1 MSMTDAATIGHN
13 RPPPYDPA
21 KIEALRERVNAFAEA
36 AGQWLD
42 LGKITDEESAALLND
57 FINGSRKLAA
67 EIDKERKAQK
77 EPHRRRAE
85 VVDAAFS
92 TLTEPVEKIVA
103 RLKPI
108 MTGYLAEKQRQ
119 IDAEKE
125 AARREAARLAEEARI
140 AAAQAAARNDVVG
153 EAEAERLQA
162 EAAKAQKA
170 AEKPVSANVRSGTG
184 GGRTMAL
191 RANRYAVVDDINLAF
206 VTFRRH
212 PDLTELLNRLA
223 TAQVRAAGWDGTVPP
238 GFRVEKEETAA

>member
-1 MSMTDAATIGHN
+1 MTDAATWGHN
-13 RPPPYDPA
+13 NPPPYDPA
-21 KIEALRERVNAFAEA
+21 KLEALRGRVNAFAEA

-42 LGKITDEESAALLND
+42 LGKITDEESASLLND

-77 EPHRRRAE
+77 EPHKIAGE
-85 VVDAAFS
+85 TVDAAFK
-92 TLTEPVEKIVA
+92 TLLDPVEKIVA

-153 EAEAERLQA
+153 EAEAERLAA

-170 AEKPVSANVRSGTG
+170 AEKPATANVQSGTG

-191 RANRYAVVDDINLAF
+191 RKVRFAVVDDINRAF
-206 VTFRRH
+206 VTFRGH
-212 PDLTELLNRLA
+212 PELTELLNRLA

-238 GFRVEKEETAA
+238 GFRVEEKEAAA